1 MSMQVQDYREYLQ
14 EILIPEE
21 QLQQRIAELAA
32 EISRDYE
39 GKLPL
44 LICILRGGVMFLTDL
59 IRYLTIPHEID
70 FMAIESYGQGR
81 RDPGEIRLTMDL
93 HTTIRGRHVLLV
105 EDIIDTG
112 NTVAQVLELLQVRQP
127 KSLKVCVLLDKHGW
141 LLAQSPLHRGTGF
154 EPLSSPEALPL
165 GGERLKTAHPLPALA
180 LEVRHLLPSDLPVH
194 LVGGAVR
201 DWLLQRPVMD
211 LDFVVPEDAL
221 KWARKV
227 ANDLDADFFP
237 LDPQRGI
244 GRVLVHTPQGLNI
257 IDFADYRAPTL
268 EEDLRQRDFT
278 INAMALDPLRPDQL
292 IDPLHGL
299 QDLLDRRLRLC
310 SPQALEEDPVRVLRA
325 VRLALDLEL
334 HIEPDTRRRM
344 REAVAYLNRVSP
356 ERVREELFKIF
367 ELKRCPS
374 ALRVLLQLGA
384 LEQILP
390 EAAAMKGVAGY
401 RPRGVVFVLG
411 VLYHDVGKTHVG
423 PEHPDRE
430 AHARVS
436 ATLVARRARALRLA
450 RSEIRWLERLVRH
463 HMWPQRFHQELPE
476 PRALYRFY
484 RETDEAG
491 VLVGLLH
498 LANLWSKAGFR
509 MDRTTWEH
517 HVDVVRRLWEA
528 WWERRALYSPAM
540 SSSGNSASPPARWWD
555 RYWKP
560 SRKPRWRER

>member
-1 MSMQVQDYREYLQ
+1 M
-14 EILIPEE
+14 
-21 QLQQRIAELAA
+21 
-32 EISRDYE
+32 
-39 GKLPL
+39 
-44 LICILRGGVMFLTDL
+44 
-59 IRYLTIPHEID
+59 
-70 FMAIESYGQGR
+70 
-81 RDPGEIRLTMDL
+81 
-93 HTTIRGRHVLLV
+93 
-105 EDIIDTG
+105 
-112 NTVAQVLELLQVRQP
+112 
-127 KSLKVCVLLDKHGW
+127 
-141 LLAQSPLHRGTGF
+141 
-154 EPLSSPEALPL
+154 
-165 GGERLKTAHPLPALA
+165 KTAHPLPALA

-390 EAAAMKGVAGY
+390 EAAAMKGVSLPPDYGEDDLWNHTIHTLERVQDLLDALLPPYDPDKVANILLAQVSWRLGRYRFQLDEMWRASLAGY

-463 HMWPQRFHQELPE
+463 HMWPQRFHRELPE

-528 WWERRALYSPAM
+528 WWERRDTWVHPRPLLTGDVLIREFGLTPGPVVGQVLEALKEAQVAGEVKNAQEARSWVHTWLSRQGEPYGKI
-540 SSSGNSASPPARWWD
+540 SSSNGS
-555 RYWKP
+555 
-560 SRKPRWRER
+560 